1 MTDEIPQNIENSP
14 LRYDMSL
21 RANWADIP
29 QMQKDSL
36 VEKYG
41 EPIIIPGTE
50 IKIERYER
58 AGVCDAN
65 EKSLAAMTADRLYWG
80 YYNLGIVNHDI
91 VYYRLGGNSRV
102 LAGKIIVGENGGIML
117 PEEIYKEESYNGN
130 ETMADILYNQAN
142 ICSLQNGKGTVRTVF
157 LPESGNVFTFSA
169 LRSLYESYD
178 VRVDGK
184 NVNVRSQTVAQ
195 DLANMAL
202 AEAFA
207 NENDLYPKLYPD
219 LPAYFEN
226 TEIVK
231 TVETKKVIVRDGEI
245 NLPFDINTVTDP
257 KRQKVVIEA
266 GTKVQAIIDP
276 IAKNNH
282 GDGSYIIKYN
292 GGYYFCPKDD
302 CNIAS

>member
-1 MTDEIPQNIENSP
+1 MTDEIPQNTENPP

-21 RANWADIP
+21 KANWSDIP
-29 QMQKDSL
+29 QSEKDRL

-41 EPIIIPGTE
+41 EPIVIPGTRIE
-50 IKIERYER
+50 IERYER

-91 VYYRLGGNSRV
+91 VYYRLAGSSRV
-102 LAGKIIVGENGGIML
+102 LAGKIIVGGDGGIML
-117 PEEIYKEESYNGN
+117 PEEIYKEESHSGN
-130 ETMADILYNQAN
+130 ETMADILYNQSN
-142 ICSLQNGKGTVRTVF
+142 THTLSNGKGTVRTVF

-169 LRSLYESYD
+169 LRSLYESYN

-184 NVNVRSQTVAQ
+184 DVNVRSQTVIQ

-202 AEAFA
+202 SEAFA

-219 LPAYFEN
+219 LPAYFEDPDN
-226 TEIVK
+226 VK
-231 TVETKKVIVRDGEI
+231 TVETNKVIVRDGEI
-245 NLPFDINTVTDP
+245 NLPFDVKSATDP
-257 KRQKVVIEA
+257 KRNRIVIPSGAKVS
-266 GTKVQAIIDP
+266 AIIDP

-292 GGYYFCPKDD
+292 EGYYFCPKDD
-302 CNIAS
+302 CNVIN